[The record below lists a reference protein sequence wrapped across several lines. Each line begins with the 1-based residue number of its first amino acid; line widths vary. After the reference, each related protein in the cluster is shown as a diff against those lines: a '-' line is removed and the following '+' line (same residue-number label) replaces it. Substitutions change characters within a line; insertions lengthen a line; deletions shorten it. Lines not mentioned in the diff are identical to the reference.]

1 MTGSSM
7 ISPARRRRAAAGPFT
22 LVLLAFVALPG
33 LVPSALTGQQKA
45 EGDSVATLTGRVV
58 SAMTGGPLEDAQV
71 LLARAGRGT
80 STDERGRFSLA
91 DVPAGSDTVRVRLIG
106 FADERLPIT
115 LQPGATTDVT
125 FLLSETVL
133 RMEEI
138 NVSVDRPAP
147 VRLEGFER
155 RRRRGLGLFLTP
167 EEIEERDARQPTDYL
182 RNQPGISVSRSVLG
196 KSQILMNRTNLD
208 CQPEVLLDGV
218 LVHDFHMDDLNQ
230 DDIWAIEIYRGSSEV
245 PPEFTMH
252 FEGCGLIVIWSRAGG
267 AEPPS

>member
-1 MTGSSM
+1 M
-7 ISPARRRRAAAGPFT
+7 IPSRDVSALRLPRTAFANPGV
-22 LVLLAFVALPG
+22 VLLALLG
-33 LVPSALTGQQKA
+33 LSVSPLRGQ
-45 EGDSVATLTGRVV
+45 ESVDRDSVATLTGRVV

-71 LLARAGRGT
+71 MLARAGRGT
-80 STDERGRFSLA
+80 TTDERGRFRLA

-133 RMEEI
+133 RMEAI
-138 NVSVDRPAP
+138 DVTVDQPGP
-147 VRLEGFER
+147 SSVRLEGFER

-167 EEIEERDARQPTDYL
+167 EEIEARGAQQPTDYL
-182 RNQPGISVSRSVLG
+182 RNQPGISVSRSMLG
-196 KSQILMNRTNLD
+196 RSEILMNRTNLD
-208 CQPEVLLDGV
+208 CTPEILLDGV

-252 FEGCGLIVIWSRAGG
+252 FEGCGLIVIWTRAGG
-267 AEPPS
+267 PRSGG